1 MTLKVVRCSLPS
13 RRVTNRRSR
22 SLVSGPWLRLRA
34 DHNHWAHPLPAAAPA
49 RPCPGLRYLYS
60 RTSSAAQ
67 PVSSVTAGPRIDPWC
82 PHWHCPLSPP
92 ATLPGLLATLLQTL
106 TVSNFSSDC
115 VSLAEDKTL
124 TAVKYNTL
132 SRCHKC
138 RRLNFVL
145 TMLLYH
151 ITLTF
156 DNEIKM

>member
-34 DHNHWAHPLPAAAPA
+34 DHNHWAHPLP
-49 RPCPGLRYLYS
+49 GS
-60 RTSSAAQ
+60 TSQALPWPPLLVLQDQLSQ
-67 PVSSVTAGPRIDPWC
+67 SPVTAGPRIDPWC

-151 ITLTF
+151 LTLTF

>member
-1 MTLKVVRCSLPS
+1 MSPIAGAGAS
-13 RRVTNRRSR
+13 
-22 SLVSGPWLRLRA
+22 
-34 DHNHWAHPLPAAAPA
+34 
-49 RPCPGLRYLYS
+49 CPGPGSDSGRIITIGLIPCQPPHQPGPALAS
-60 RTSSAAQ
+60 VTCTPGPAQ

-151 ITLTF
+151 ITPTF